1 MKSSIPILLLG
12 SALLLGSLRASAH
25 HSYAMFDGANPREA
39 TATVARVEWRNPHV
53 LLWLY
58 ETREGKP
65 TLVVLESDS
74 VPALLA
80 MGWTRNALRP
90 QERIQVHYLPHRDGR
105 PAGHLDYLI
114 KQDGRRLE
122 GVRGIVGSIR
132 ESARGERAP

>member
-1 MKSSIPILLLG
+1 MKKSFPLLLLCAALLG
-12 SALLLGSLRASAH
+12 SSPIRAH
-25 HSYAMFDGANPREA
+25 HSYAMFDGGNPREA

-58 ETREGKP
+58 EVRGDKS

-80 MGWTRNALRP
+80 MGWTRDALRP

-105 PAGHLDYLI
+105 PAGHLNYLI
-114 KQDGRRLE
+114 KEDGRRLQ
-122 GVRGIVGSIR
+122 GVPGIVGSIR
-132 ESARGERAP
+132 EAARKERAP